1 MPHLHRKCEASVAK
15 GQGLID
21 PLISQGRT
29 MLSFSIIAG
38 ILSSLTLF
46 SSLVMTNALYPEW
59 QAPGLEQ
66 LVESRDTRSS
76 R

>member
-1 MPHLHRKCEASVAK
+1 
-15 GQGLID
+15 
-21 PLISQGRT
+21 